1 MQRGGKDG
9 RVRQFRS
16 VDAVA
21 ACSTSAAGSGA
32 LSIVVF
38 DWAEEQSLQ
47 PQTEAARCGRRLLT
61 GAQPSDDPICETPAA
76 ALDRRM

>member
-1 MQRGGKDG
+1 M
-9 RVRQFRS
+9 
-16 VDAVA
+16 
-21 ACSTSAAGSGA
+21 
-32 LSIVVF
+32 SIVVF
-38 DWAEEQSLQ
+38 DWGEEQSLQ